1 MTMDK
6 VHQKVTLIGVGMLVA
21 GILVM
26 IFLDTWGERIS
37 IVNPFGVILA
47 IAGVF
52 SILWGFGVRGE
63 T

>member
-1 MTMDK
+1 MDK

-37 IVNPFGVILA
+37 IVNPFGVILT